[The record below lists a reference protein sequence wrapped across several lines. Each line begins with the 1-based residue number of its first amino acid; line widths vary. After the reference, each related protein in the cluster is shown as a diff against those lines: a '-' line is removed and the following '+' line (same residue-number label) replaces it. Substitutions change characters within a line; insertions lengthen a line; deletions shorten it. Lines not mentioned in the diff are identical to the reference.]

1 MVSTSVSIKV
11 NGNISTQDKNIFI
24 YRGDKNIKVYFT
36 IDAPFKYSDDA
47 DVENSNAVYAQ
58 LVIRTPNDQ
67 PTIFS
72 EIQPTEYGVV
82 VLVITEEM
90 IDELI
95 EVGDYDYQIRL
106 YDATQTSRI
115 SIPPVIGGLK
125 VLQPIDIEE

>member
-11 NGNISTQDKNIFI
+11 NGNISIQDRDIFI

-36 IDAPFKYSDDA
+36 IDAPYKYSDDM

-72 EIQPTEYGVV
+72 EVQPTEYGVV
-82 VLVITEEM
+82 VLIITAEM
-90 IDELI
+90 INELVEI
-95 EVGDYDYQIRL
+95 GDYDYQIRL
-106 YDATQTSRI
+106 YDVTQTSRV
-115 SIPPVIGGLK
+115 SIPPIIGGIK
-125 VLQPIDIEE
+125 VLEPIDLE

>member
-11 NGNISTQDKNIFI
+11 NGNISIQDRDIFI

-36 IDAPFKYSDDA
+36 IDAPYKYSDDT

-72 EIQPTEYGVV
+72 EVQPTEYGVV
-82 VLVITEEM
+82 VLIITAEM
-90 IDELI
+90 INELVEI
-95 EVGDYDYQIRL
+95 GDYDYQIRL
-106 YDATQTSRI
+106 YDVTQTSRV
-115 SIPPVIGGLK
+115 SIPPIIGGIK
-125 VLQPIDIEE
+125 VLEPIDLE